1 MVGTQTLAPRDA
13 GEIDMD
19 RRTFIIASVGMASIG
34 CAMAALDGYGGL
46 GEAKAAGSKTLIL
59 IDPTLAE
66 SRAYATD
73 FGEAVRALEPIDADV
88 GALWHT
94 RLRHWTGR
102 ISGVLRPSDCFV
114 LRTFSLA
121 QGRAFRL
128 AAPHSAAGA
137 RPEQLNRAAR
147 ASAFSIEAALPRVT
161 RGA

>member
-1 MVGTQTLAPRDA
+1 M
-13 GEIDMD
+13 
-19 RRTFIIASVGMASIG
+19 ASVG
-34 CAMAALDGYGGL
+34 CAMAALDGFGRL
-46 GEAKAAGSKTLIL
+46 VEAKAAGSSMLIL

-66 SRAYATD
+66 SRAYAAD
-73 FGEAVRALEPIDADV
+73 FGEAARALQPIDVDV
-88 GALWHT
+88 GALWHA

-121 QGRAFRL
+121 QGRVFRL
-128 AAPHSAAGA
+128 AAPDSAAGA

-147 ASAFSIEAALPRVT
+147 ASAFSIEAAPPRVT

>member
-1 MVGTQTLAPRDA
+1 M
-13 GEIDMD
+13 
-19 RRTFIIASVGMASIG
+19 ASVGW
-34 CAMAALDGYGGL
+34 AMVALDGYGRL
-46 GEAKAAGSKTLIL
+46 GEVKAAGSSMLIV

-66 SRAYATD
+66 SRAYAAD
-73 FGEAVRALEPIDADV
+73 FGEAAHALQPIDADV
-88 GALWHT
+88 GALWHM

-128 AAPHSAAGA
+128 GAPDSAAGA